1 MLKYNRSWI
10 GLTLGLLAPIV
21 FLLVLYI
28 YMKPG
33 NDYFSF
39 LAYLFKVRLLGTYL
53 KLGLLLNLAL
63 FMVGMQMDMMKFC
76 KGILLATVLS
86 GLLILYMYFF

>member
-1 MLKYNRSWI
+1 MLKYNRTWI
-10 GLTLGLLAPIV
+10 GTIFGLLAPLI
-21 FLLVLYI
+21 FLLALYF
-28 YMKPG
+28 YMQPG
-33 NDYFSF
+33 TDFFSF

-63 FMVGMQMDMMKFC
+63 FMIGMQSDMMKFC